1 MNIGFSLNDMV
12 DAGVGQT
19 PPHLVML
26 TLRFIVQI
34 TTIRN
39 TYKVYITLSRQ
50 TIFHPSEKCLHD
62 LIDYINTCLL
72 IYLHRMYMQV
82 LSG

>member
-1 MNIGFSLNDMV
+1 MALPLILYISIYYLSLLPFPTTEMNIGFSLNDTV

-39 TYKVYITLSRQ
+39 QFTRYI
-50 TIFHPSEKCLHD
+50 
-62 LIDYINTCLL
+62 
-72 IYLHRMYMQV
+72 
-82 LSG
+82 

>member
-1 MNIGFSLNDMV
+1 MALPLILYISIYYLSLLPFPKTEMNIGFSLNDMV

-39 TYKVYITLSRQ
+39 QLTRYI
-50 TIFHPSEKCLHD
+50 
-62 LIDYINTCLL
+62 
-72 IYLHRMYMQV
+72 
-82 LSG
+82 